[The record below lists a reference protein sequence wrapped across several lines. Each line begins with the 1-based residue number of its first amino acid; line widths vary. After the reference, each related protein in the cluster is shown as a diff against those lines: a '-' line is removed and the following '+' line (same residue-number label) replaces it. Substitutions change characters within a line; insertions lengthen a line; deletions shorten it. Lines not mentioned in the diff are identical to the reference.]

1 MLSKLATNKIDP
13 DLVVKDL
20 GSSCFTLE
28 NDSLNYPILS
38 QLTNS
43 DLNHIDYDYID
54 FNYLEANKVNVNFR
68 RGQYKNKW
76 LDPSHLEEIENL
88 ENELLFDKKLTFFEK
103 SIILKHTIVP
113 EKSRFSV
120 WFSVFSTETETE
132 TDSLI
137 FFGFKPKPKPKN

>member
-1 MLSKLATNKIDP
+1 M
-13 DLVVKDL
+13 

-103 SIILKHTIVP
+103 SIILKSKNRIKPACKFCSKEYKAVNKFLLNHEISCPLNPLVA
-113 EKSRFSV
+113 KSLTLHS
-120 WFSVFSTETETE
+120 
-132 TDSLI
+132 
-137 FFGFKPKPKPKN
+137 FKVMV